1 MSPAQYDRGLSEA
14 GYKASYFLS
23 MLSQHGPLETAHKL
37 LASRPISDG
46 FRELWER
53 ERLDL
58 TVEALVVEP
67 KFSELFS
74 ENEIAV
80 ARRRLDQFG
89 YTP

>member
-1 MSPAQYDRGLSEA
+1 MGSPNCGNV
-14 GYKASYFLS
+14 G
-23 MLSQHGPLETAHKL
+23 G
-37 LASRPISDG
+37 
-46 FRELWER
+46 
-53 ERLDL
+53 LDL

-80 ARRRLDQFG
+80 ARRRLEQFG